1 MKQSKANQKER
12 TKDRSLSG
20 RREMVENMA
29 ITVIVMAMQLQF
41 TRLLSPLQLLPKKY
55 RGIPRNVPLLL
66 RLPIRQAHLVNQRST
81 QLI

>member
-12 TKDRSLSG
+12 AKDRYLSG
-20 RREMVENMA
+20 RREMAENMA
-29 ITVIVMAMQLQF
+29 ITVTVMDMQLQF

-55 RGIPRNVPLLL
+55 RGILRNVPLLL